1 MPTYLFQHPETKEV
15 IEVIQRATEDHV
27 YVDENKV
34 QWNRVWTVPNTAVDS
49 QCDGSY
55 DSFMKNTANMKGVTV
70 GDMWDASK
78 EASLKRQAREGKDGV
93 RDKHFKK
100 YSKKRDGMKHK
111 EDGGNLLSGG
121 SGTLEI

>member
-1 MPTYLFQHPETKEV
+1 MV
-15 IEVIQRATEDHV
+15 QRAAENHV
-27 YVDENKV
+27 YVDEGGT
-34 QWNRVWTVPNTAVDS
+34 QWNRVWTVPNAAVDS

-55 DSFMKNTANMKGVTV
+55 DSFMKNTGNMKGVTV

-78 EASLKRQAREGKDGV
+78 EASLKRESREGKDDV
-93 RDKHFKK
+93 RSKHFEG
-100 YSKKRDGMKHK
+100 YSKKRNGMKHK